1 MLWRTGNLLLSG
13 KWGLMF
19 PQRFLVYLGLYDSPT
34 RAGSPQQHIVC
45 IRQLLWALLLTHPSQ
60 LSPRLE
66 TEVRR
71 KNPRQG
77 ISIDVDE
84 DWVRVILAVTTESR
98 TCITPYSWWEGSV
111 ITTPPP
117 NHQIKNTN
125 VKKCKKTYMFPKQ
138 VHPIEQ
144 SGHILLALPCLKI
157 GNSE

>member
-1 MLWRTGNLLLSG
+1 MG
-13 KWGLMF
+13 
-19 PQRFLVYLGLYDSPT
+19 PHVSPT
-34 RAGSPQQHIVC
+34 FPSLPRALWFTNESRVTIAEHSMHTSVTVGPSPH
-45 IRQLLWALLLTHPSQ
+45 HPSQ